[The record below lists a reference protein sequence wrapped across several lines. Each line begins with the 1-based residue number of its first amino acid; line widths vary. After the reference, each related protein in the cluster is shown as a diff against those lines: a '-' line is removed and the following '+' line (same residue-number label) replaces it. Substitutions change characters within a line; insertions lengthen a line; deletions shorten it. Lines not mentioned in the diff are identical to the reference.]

1 MPNGFLLPA
10 KNRCP
15 TFARPWIPLGMTH
28 HSPEELDNLL
38 LFAPVKSAYRGA
50 NGWSAEVQRA
60 FVAAL
65 ARSGVVAAAARSVG
79 RSPRSAYQVRQ
90 RAGDSSPF
98 ALAWDTAQARACDR
112 ALDLA
117 MEGGMELRRTEVW
130 HHGKHVGWRTKPDNR
145 LGFAALRALD
155 KRDARW
161 AASGGDA
168 RSLLADV
175 MKLLDGR
182 E

>member
-1 MPNGFLLPA
+1 
-10 KNRCP
+10 
-15 TFARPWIPLGMTH
+15 MTQPD
-28 HSPEELDNLL
+28 SAEEPDNLL
-38 LFAPVKSAYRGA
+38 LFAPVQSAYRGA

-79 RSPRSAYQVRQ
+79 RSPRSAYQLRQ
-90 RAGDSSPF
+90 RAGDCSPF
-98 ALAWDTAQARACDR
+98 ARAWDTAQARACDR

-130 HHGKHVGWRTKPDNR
+130 HRGKQVGWRTQPDNR
-145 LGFAALRALD
+145 LAYAALRALD
-155 KRDARW
+155 KRDAHW
-161 AASGGDA
+161 ADSGVDA
-168 RSLLADV
+168 RSLLANV
-175 MKLLDGR
+175 TKLLNGR